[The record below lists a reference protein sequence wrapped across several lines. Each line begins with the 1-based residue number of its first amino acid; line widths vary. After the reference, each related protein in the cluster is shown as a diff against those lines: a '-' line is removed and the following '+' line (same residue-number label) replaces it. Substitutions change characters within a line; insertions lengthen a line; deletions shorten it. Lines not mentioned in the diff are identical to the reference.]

1 MQIRVWP
8 FDLRLAHRW
17 TIASTLGPGGSGGT
31 AVFKVVF
38 VELIGEDGIH
48 GLGEAAPST
57 RYEGGA
63 QSTFE
68 FLNSI
73 DPARLSFTDVAA
85 SMSYLE
91 SLGAGQFAAKGAVNV
106 ALLDGAARQAGKP
119 IYDQLGLG
127 FTEGKHLTSFSIGID
142 SPDAIR
148 QKVLEAEQFPVLK
161 LKVGSP
167 ADRQNLAALREVA
180 PHRPIR
186 VDANEAWKTREEA
199 LRQLEWLASDG
210 AIQFVEQP
218 MPAATEAK
226 DLLWLKDRT
235 PLPIMADESCCS
247 VKDIPHCAEC
257 FNAVNVKLM
266 KTSGISGAQE
276 ALRAARRAGLKTM
289 IGCMIES
296 SVLITAAAHLAELTD
311 YLDIDGN
318 LLITNDPFLGATSE
332 RGIISFASTP
342 EALGLRVQSR
352 TGSGNGSFRQ

>member
-1 MQIRVWP
+1 MQIKVWP
-8 FDLRLAHRW
+8 FDLSLAHRW
-17 TIASTLGPGGSGGT
+17 TIASTLGPGGNGGT
-31 AVFKVVF
+31 SVFKVVF
-38 VELIGEDGIH
+38 VELTDEEGVHGI
-48 GLGEAAPST
+48 GEAAPST

-63 QSTFE
+63 QSSFE
-68 FLNSI
+68 FLKRI
-73 DPARLSFTDVAA
+73 DPARLSFADVAA
-85 SMSYLE
+85 SMNYLE
-91 SLGAGQFAAKGAVNV
+91 TLGAGQFAAKGAVNI

-127 FTEGKHLTSFSIGID
+127 FAEGKHVTSFSIGID
-142 SPDAIR
+142 SPELIR
-148 QKVLEAEQFPVLK
+148 RKVLEAEQYPVLK

-167 ADRQNLAALREVA
+167 ADKQNLAALREVA
-180 PHRPIR
+180 PDRPIR
-186 VDANEAWKTREEA
+186 VDANEAWKTKEEA
-199 LRQLEWLASDG
+199 LQQLEWLASDG

-226 DLLWLKDRT
+226 DLIWLKDHT
-235 PLPIMADESCCS
+235 PLPIMADESCRS

-257 FNAVNVKLM
+257 YHAVNVKLM

-276 ALRAARRAGLKTM
+276 ALRAARHAGLKTM

-332 RGIISFASTP
+332 RGIISFARTP
-342 EALGLRVQSR
+342 EMLGLRVQSR
-352 TGSGNGSFRQ
+352 ADSGNGSVRQ